1 MAAYERNTE
10 VVKMLL
16 DAGAEVDA
24 LTHAGETALLR
35 SVFWQDR
42 DTVNLLLQA
51 GAKPDA
57 VPDAVLSSIGFKD
70 RAEWDQRVR
79 DVQAGR

>member
-1 MAAYERNTE
+1 MAAYERNAGI
-10 VVKMLL
+10 VKMLI

-24 LTHAGETALLR
+24 LTNAGETALLR

-42 DTVNLLLQA
+42 DTVDLLLNA

-57 VPDAVLSSIGFKD
+57 VTDSVLVGVGFKD
-70 RAEWDQRVR
+70 RAEWNQRVE
-79 DVQAGR
+79 DVRAGR